1 MALSLPFAAATLDV
15 ACYGLQPP
23 SIPNVEVLRIT
34 SSAVQNFTYTP
45 VTGLTGEPITGNTGD
60 PAQLAFCN
68 VSIVLT
74 HPGDNDTVFV
84 SVWLPPKGSWNHRY
98 TATGGGGL
106 GAGYDFNMVSPL
118 AAGFATS
125 ATDAGLT
132 LNNTVMADTGLW
144 GLKEDGT
151 VNEALFKNLGY
162 RSIHDMAVASKDVIE
177 QFYGVAAK
185 YSYWAGC
192 SQGGRQGY
200 AAASKYPTD
209 FDGILATAPG
219 LGFGHVGIAAFWPV
233 VVMYNEGEY
242 VPSCIFDIYG
252 KALLEFC
259 DPLDGLADGLISDYS
274 LLMSCPRAFNASTLI
289 GRNVACPEAGNVTVT
304 VTVTERHA
312 TIVTKILNG
321 PTHHGKQY
329 WFGTVPGA
337 TFSGVADT
345 VFDNATGKWLPKPFV
360 PAAGWLRNI
369 IAPQMG
375 IEVVPEDQYQA
386 ASIFT
391 LTYDQYFAAFNK
403 SLALAAPYLGDSYL
417 DFRSFQN
424 SGGKL
429 LTWVG
434 LADQFV
440 HPAHLFHFHASVAK
454 TLLPGN
460 SSVINDFYRIF
471 TAPGV
476 GHCAG
481 GVGPQPV
488 NPMGALMEWVE
499 QGKAPDTLMAKGNN
513 TFVREIVRDLCL
525 YPKKSIY
532 NHGELVQ
539 YGSFG
544 CQEPQG
550 QTTKNG
556 ARDIGENGDKESG
569 AVSLE
574 VLGGWART
582 WMTFSYLFHLVL
594 GVFIATVLLG
604 AWGEE
609 AESDEDEDDETEDDC
624 DDEDHEDQDEH
635 DEDEESTD
643 DGATVRV
650 G

>member
-1 MALSLPFAAATLDV
+1 MALSLLFAPPTLGV
-15 ACYGLQPP
+15 ACYGIQPP
-23 SIPNVEVLRIT
+23 SIPNAEVLWIT
-34 SSAVQNFTYTP
+34 SSVVQNFTYP
-45 VTGLTGEPITGNTGD
+45 PIPGLTGEPVTGTTGD
-60 PAQLAFCN
+60 SPQLTFCN
-68 VSIVLT
+68 VSIALT

-118 AAGFATS
+118 VDGFATS

-144 GLKEDGT
+144 GLKEDGS

-162 RSIHDMAVASKDVIE
+162 RSAHDMAVASKDVIK
-177 QFYGVAAK
+177 QFYGVAAR

-200 AAASKYPTD
+200 AAAAKYPAD

-219 LGFGHVGIAAFWPV
+219 LGFGHVGLAAFWPV
-233 VVMYNEGEY
+233 VVMHNEGEY
-242 VPSCIFDIYG
+242 VPSCIFDMYE
-252 KALLEFC
+252 KALLESC
-259 DPLDGLADGLISDYS
+259 DPLDGLVDGLISDYS
-274 LLMSCPRAFNASTLI
+274 LLMPCPRIFNASILI
-289 GRNVACPEAGNVTVT
+289 GRNVACPAAGNITLT
-304 VTVTERHA
+304 ITESHA
-312 TIVTKILNG
+312 TIR
-321 PTHHGKQY
+321 Y

-345 VFDNATGKWLPKPFV
+345 VFDNATGEWLPRPFA
-360 PAAGWLRNI
+360 PAAGWLANI
-369 IAPQMG
+369 IAPQIG
-375 IEVVPEDQYQA
+375 VKIEPEEHHRST
-386 ASIFT
+386 SIFT
-391 LTYDQYFAAFNK
+391 LTYNQYFAAFNK
-403 SLALAAPYLGDSYL
+403 SLALASPYLGDSYL

-440 HPAHLFHFHASVAK
+440 HPAHLFDFHASVAK
-454 TLLPGN
+454 ALSPGN

-488 NPMGALMEWVE
+488 SPMSALMEWVE
-499 QGKAPDTLMAKGNN
+499 QGKAPDTLIAKGKN
-513 TFVREIVRDLCL
+513 TFAREIVRELCL
-525 YPKKSIY
+525 YPKKSVY
-532 NHGELVQ
+532 KHSGLVQ
-539 YGSFG
+539 YGIFG

-550 QTTKNG
+550 QATKNE
-556 ARDIGENGDKESG
+556 AR
-569 AVSLE
+569 
-574 VLGGWART
+574 
-582 WMTFSYLFHLVL
+582 
-594 GVFIATVLLG
+594 
-604 AWGEE
+604 
-609 AESDEDEDDETEDDC
+609 DEDEDEID
-624 DDEDHEDQDEH
+624 
-635 DEDEESTD
+635 
-643 DGATVRV
+643 RR
-650 G
+650 